1 MVVAKA
7 GRWVLLAVERKAAW
21 LAPLLVEWRVA
32 SMESSMAGWMAV
44 EKVALL
50 AVLWELST
58 VARLECRLV
67 ADSVDRTAA
76 VMAASTVA

>member
-1 MVVAKA
+1 MVDAKA
-7 GRWVLLAVERKAAW
+7 GRWVLLA
-21 LAPLLVEWRVA
+21 VEWRVA

-50 AVLWELST
+50 AVLWEFST
-58 VARLECRLV
+58 VARLECRPV
-67 ADSVDRTAA
+67 ADSVDQTAD